1 MVCLPPTL
9 ISSPPPQLPL
19 TPTST
24 HCLIKLK
31 VNFKLQ
37 VISVVFLFLLSSMK
51 AIYISIRVKGVLKL
65 LHILYPFS
73 ENRNEKNIQLTDTN
87 FRFVMN
93 AQSDFKNTPDV

>member
-1 MVCLPPTL
+1 
-9 ISSPPPQLPL
+9 
-19 TPTST
+19 
-24 HCLIKLK
+24 
-31 VNFKLQ
+31 
-37 VISVVFLFLLSSMK
+37 MK